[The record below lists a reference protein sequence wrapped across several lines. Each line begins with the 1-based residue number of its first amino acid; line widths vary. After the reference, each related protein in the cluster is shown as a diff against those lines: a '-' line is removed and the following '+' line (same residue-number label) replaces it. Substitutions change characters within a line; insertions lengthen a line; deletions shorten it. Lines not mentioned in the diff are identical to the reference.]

1 MKPWQSF
8 RADEFAGR
16 VALVTGGT
24 KGIGRAIVE
33 ALAAEGARVAFCART
48 AADVTAAEEALRGAG
63 HDVTGTALDVTD
75 AAALTGW
82 VEATAERWG
91 GVDVAVANVSA
102 IAAGQDEES
111 WRKEFEVDLMHT
123 VRLVNAAMPH
133 LERSGVG
140 SVVAVSSVSG
150 REVDFFAGSYGGIKA
165 ALVHY
170 MAGLAHQH
178 AGTVRANTVSPG
190 NVYFDGGVW
199 QNIERENPDFFGAAL
214 ALNPTGRMC
223 TDAEVAYAVT
233 MLASPRAS
241 FITGT
246 NLVVDGAL
254 TRGVQF

>member
-1 MKPWQSF
+1 VDLQL
-8 RADEFAGR
+8 AGK

-48 AADVTAAEEALRGAG
+48 DADVKNAEEALRGAG
-63 HDVTGTALDVTD
+63 HDVAGTALDVTD
-75 AAALTGW
+75 GQGLLDW
-82 VEATAERWG
+82 VAATADRWG

-102 IAAGQDEES
+102 IKAGQDEES
-111 WRKEFEVDLMHT
+111 WRTEFEVDLMHT
-123 VRLVNAAMPH
+123 VRLVNAALPH
-133 LERSGVG
+133 LERSDDGNVI
-140 SVVAVSSVSG
+140 AVSSVSG

-170 MAGLAHQH
+170 MAGLAYQH
-178 AGTVRANTVSPG
+178 AGKVRANTVSPG

-199 QNIERENPDFFGAAL
+199 QNIERNNPEFFAQAL

-223 TDAEVAYAVT
+223 TDDEVAYAVT

-241 FITGT
+241 FISGT

>member
-1 MKPWQSF
+1 MDLQL
-8 RADEFAGR
+8 AGK

-48 AADVTAAEEALRGAG
+48 DADVKNAEEALRGAG
-63 HDVTGTALDVTD
+63 HDVAGTALDVTD
-75 AAALTGW
+75 GQGLLDW
-82 VEATAERWG
+82 VAATADRWG

-102 IAAGQDEES
+102 IKAGQDEES
-111 WRKEFEVDLMHT
+111 WRTEFEVDLMHT
-123 VRLVNAAMPH
+123 VRLVNAALPH
-133 LERSGVG
+133 LERSDDGNVI
-140 SVVAVSSVSG
+140 AVSSVSG

-170 MAGLAHQH
+170 MAGLAYQH
-178 AGTVRANTVSPG
+178 AGKVRANTVSPG

-199 QNIERENPDFFGAAL
+199 QNIERNNPEFFAQAL

-223 TDAEVAYAVT
+223 TDDEVAYAVT

-241 FITGT
+241 FISGT